1 MSLWASWAGIQPVV
15 SWHDH
20 SNFMKIFFKMESTVF
35 CQNSK
40 RYSSQIIFIKNIKS
54 HLLVQSEVNL
64 ELRKIIVVVSIFP
77 LCFLFPLKLKTLNTV
92 LPFSILID
100 FGSPSLL
107 EHVCFIL
114 RNRRHDVFQMHNCI
128 EILFWN
134 MLRCMTSPRIF

>member
-1 MSLWASWAGIQPVV
+1 M
-15 SWHDH
+15 
-20 SNFMKIFFKMESTVF
+20 F

-128 EILFWN
+128 EILF
-134 MLRCMTSPRIF
+134 